1 MIQKYSSTGTVT
13 TTELALHVSYA
24 KSLTVR
30 DSETRFV
37 PDDVIQMAD
46 EISHNLVAPRV
57 LNIASNCG
65 HIGAGH
71 YMVVAIFARQ
81 QASTGRY
88 TIPTPA

>member
-1 MIQKYSSTGTVT
+1 MT
-13 TTELALHVSYA
+13 TTELIFHVSYEI
-24 KSLTVR
+24 SSTVR
-30 DSETRFV
+30 DGETSLFY
-37 PDDVIQMAD
+37 QMTSFKMAD
-46 EISHNLVAPRV
+46 EILHNLVAPRV

-88 TIPTPA
+88 TIPTPT